1 MEEALR
7 DYLLTNSAL
16 VTLIGSKIR
25 WGVSSPDDAG
35 SRIVLTTISRQPVYH
50 TTGQSDLADARVQ
63 VDCYAEKA
71 LTALQIA
78 RAVKAAI
85 PKSQF
90 TAGGVTFSITQISER
105 QSYEDPTASHR
116 VHRVSIDFRAW
127 HTSP

>member
-116 VHRVSIDFRAW
+116 VHRVSIDFRVW